1 MRTKIIHFFVAVMGF
16 LALCSCDKSGLSPN
30 DGKVSSSSIKFGKV
44 HVSFPADTKAD
55 SSGPRKVGEVNDG
68 DVSFSVEETVSSIGG
83 YQTKAAVTTTASLG
97 GFNVEGFLD
106 PEIQQKE
113 GADDADKNNLHFI
126 QNAPVTGGYQ
136 GPLWIGNFNG
146 EYKWRFGTHHH
157 FWATPNTLTDY
168 TIDQSDFQSASFSY
182 TSNGSE
188 DVILAYTN
196 RYYGKDED
204 TDNKDA
210 KLHLTFKHALSAVKI
225 NSENLVFIKRKTGDA
240 DQPAGNYNGEPR
252 CQVTKYEVRGI
263 NDTGDCETDGAV
275 FTWSNLSL
283 SNSSSPVNLL
293 ANNEYNFVIPQDRY
307 KEVSGKATTLLHLE
321 VLDRQRELTRP
332 FIYETDDVFG
342 TGSWLAGHA
351 YQYNFTGSI
360 IVPKLSDGQTGIDA
374 NFSGK
379 PFQTLPVIND
389 VSIKY
394 IKKIKLTWHNHLV
407 MSGASGTNIAIGW
420 EYGTTAPSVNDYKSG
435 NSFDLTNNH
444 ISWAFKDGRVVKG
457 VPLGAVTPSSTNVYD
472 FDSELEIDMTNF
484 DIMNY
489 NAVTIWCSYMG
500 SDAGHSIQWNMS
512 NMNLKI
518 IEWR

>member
-83 YQTKAAVTTTASLG
+83 YQTKAAATTTASLG

-136 GPLWIGNFNG
+136 GPLWIGDFNG

-225 NSENLVFIKRKTGDA
+225 NSENLVFIKRKTGEA

-360 IVPKLSDGQTGIDA
+360 IVPKLPEGQSGIDA
-374 NFSGK
+374 GFTGK
-379 PFQTLPVIND
+379 PFQYLSVIDN
-389 VSIKY
+389 VSAKY
-394 IKKIKLTWHNHLV
+394 IKKIRLTWTGLPGGN
-407 MSGASGTNIAIGW
+407 
-420 EYGTTAPSVNDYKSG
+420 SG
-435 NSFDLTNNH
+435 NGTFAF
-444 ISWAFKDGRVVKG
+444 ISYEPVGS
-457 VPLGAVTPSSTNVYD
+457 TPAES
-472 FDSELEIDMTNF
+472 
-484 DIMNY
+484 
-489 NAVTIWCSYMG
+489 SYMG
-500 SDAGHSIQWNMS
+500 SGNAPVTTNSHIGFIYNYKTNVCLKGSVSGTNCSCDITLPDDFASDINIYAAYIGS
-512 NMNLKI
+512 NNSGTCHWYLHNLKFEI
-518 IEWR
+518 IEWK